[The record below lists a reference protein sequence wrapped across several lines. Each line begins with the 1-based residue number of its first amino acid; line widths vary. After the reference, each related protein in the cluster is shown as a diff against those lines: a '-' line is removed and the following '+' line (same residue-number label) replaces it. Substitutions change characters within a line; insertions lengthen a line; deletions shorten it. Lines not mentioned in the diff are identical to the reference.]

1 MESTLLV
8 WRPFILPS
16 KWECS
21 MESLHLSYFFL
32 ITISSRR
39 QQLLEPNFR
48 GFSIIW
54 IPSTGRWS
62 LTLRGEGC
70 SGFQVTRMLEKKCG
84 QKSKPQKI
92 RLPAKPKNIMG
103 PLLTSTAKKKKETL
117 EAHSPWGWGWGEGH
131 GPTLDGKALA
141 AKLSER
147 SYPLFKT
154 SLTQIMS
161 NALKHSLL

>member
-1 MESTLLV
+1 
-8 WRPFILPS
+8 
-16 KWECS
+16 
-21 MESLHLSYFFL
+21 
-32 ITISSRR
+32 
-39 QQLLEPNFR
+39 
-48 GFSIIW
+48 
-54 IPSTGRWS
+54 
-62 LTLRGEGC
+62 
-70 SGFQVTRMLEKKCG
+70 
-84 QKSKPQKI
+84 
-92 RLPAKPKNIMG
+92 MG

-147 SYPLFKT
+147 SYLLFKT